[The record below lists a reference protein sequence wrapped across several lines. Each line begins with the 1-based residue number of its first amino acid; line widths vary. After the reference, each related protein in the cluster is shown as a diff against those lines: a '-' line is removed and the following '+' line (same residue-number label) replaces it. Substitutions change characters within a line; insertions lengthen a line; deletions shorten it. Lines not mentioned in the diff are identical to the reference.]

1 MKEVRSVILALLV
14 FLLSSDVVAID
25 VKTYIPPQ
33 AYSYRLTIK
42 NELNTYFREIPHWNY
57 IPSLIEHESCISLT
71 HSRCWN
77 PRSQLKTSREEGAGL
92 GQLTRAYNSDGT
104 LRFDSLE
111 EMRKKYYAEL
121 KELKW
126 ETIYSRPDL
135 QIRTMILMVRDIY
148 NMLYAVEDKDNRLQ
162 MSDAAYNGGLSGLLK
177 ERRACGLASNCDPNI
192 WFNHVEKYCLKS
204 KKALYGN
211 RSACDINRQHVYD
224 VYIVRMPKYQKNYF
238 DETFLKI
245 YNLEGVNP

>member
-1 MKEVRSVILALLV
+1 MKAIKNTIAIIVSFFLCSSVE
-14 FLLSSDVVAID
+14 AID

-42 NELNTYFREIPHWNY
+42 EELNTYFRDIPHWNY
-57 IPSLIEHESCISLT
+57 IPSLIEHESCISLR
-71 HSRCWN
+71 HSKCWN

-104 LRFDSLE
+104 LRFDSLK

-135 QIRTMILMVRDIY
+135 QIRTMILMVRDNY
-148 NMLYAVEDKDNRLQ
+148 NMLYAVEDEDSRLQ

-192 WFNHVEKYCLKS
+192 WFNHVEKHCLKS
-204 KKALYGN
+204 TKPLYGN
-211 RSACDINRQHVYD
+211 RSACDINRHHVYD

-238 DETFLKI
+238 DEMFLKI
-245 YNLEGVNP
+245 HNLEGVNP

>member
-1 MKEVRSVILALLV
+1 MKLKDMIVGLCI
-14 FLLSSDVVAID
+14 FLLSSSVNAID

-42 NELNTYFREIPHWNY
+42 DELNTYFRDIPHWNY

-77 PRSQLKTSREEGAGL
+77 PKSRLKTSREEGAGL

-104 LRFDSLE
+104 LRFDSLA
-111 EMRKKYYAEL
+111 EMRRKYYNEL

-135 QIRTMILMVRDIY
+135 QIRTMILMVRDNY
-148 NMLYAVEDKDNRLQ
+148 NMLYAVEDEDNRLQ

-192 WFNHVEKYCLKS
+192 WFDNVEKHCLKS
-204 KKALYGN
+204 TKVLYGS
-211 RSACDINRQHVYD
+211 RSACDINRHHVYD
-224 VYIVRMPKYQKNYF
+224 VYIIRMPKYQMNYF
-238 DETFLKI
+238 NEAFFKV
-245 YNLEGVNP
+245 YNVEGVNP